1 MSSLR
6 SELEARIQV
15 WAKTHFP
22 QLGPGPWV
30 RPCADPRHGHF
41 QTHLPMVAAKQTGA
55 NPRELATRLAQ
66 ECPPPPDW
74 STPEVAG
81 SGFVNFRV
89 NPEAVGKAVE
99 KLRQDPKLGIPH
111 TPQPETIVVDFSS
124 PNIAKA
130 MHVGHIRSTLLGDSL
145 SRLLSRIGHKVI
157 RINHLGDWGTQFGKL
172 LLAYRS
178 AGRPPLDPNRS
189 IQQLEEFYKKG
200 HEEAESDP
208 IKMDA
213 ARAEL
218 AALQSG
224 EAERL
229 KDWEHFCQRSGEHFH
244 QIYRRLGVTFDLEK
258 GESSYHDELPGIVEE
273 LLHLKIATISQG
285 AAVVQNPV
293 ISEEPFLIRKSD
305 GAFLYGTTD
314 LAALRS
320 RLRDLHADR
329 IIYVTDGRQQ
339 LHFRWLF
346 DTARKWSQKVELE
359 HVWFGTILG
368 PDRKPLKSR
377 DGTPIKLVDLL
388 DEAKERA
395 KKILQE
401 KRPDVTGPA
410 LEEKAE
416 LLGVASLKYADQMPG
431 RNLDYVFTWEKLL
444 AFDGNTAP
452 YILNAYVRSRS
463 ILRKAGIHSSPN
475 HSILL
480 EKPEEEELSRHL
492 LRLGD
497 IVELAASDRK
507 PHHLCGYLFET
518 AGMFHRFFE
527 ACPVLQAGSDPLQKS
542 RLTLVGLTGDILREG
557 LGLLGISTLE
567 EM

>member
-1 MSSLR
+1 MSLR
-6 SELEARIQV
+6 AELENRVQAWAQTHYPQV
-15 WAKTHFP
+15 GT
-22 QLGPGPWV
+22 GPWV

-41 QTHLPMVAAKQTGA
+41 QTHLPMVAGKQTGT
-55 NPRELATRLAQ
+55 NPREIATRLAS
-66 ECPPPPDW
+66 ECTPPPNW
-74 STPEVAG
+74 AAPEVAG
-81 SGFVNFRV
+81 SGFVNYRA
-89 NPEAVGKAVE
+89 NPSAVALAID
-99 KLRQDPKLGIPH
+99 KLRQDPSLGVQPA
-111 TPQPETIVVDFSS
+111 TNPETIAIDFSS

-145 SRLLSRIGHKVI
+145 SRLLTRCGHRVI

-178 AGRPPLDPNRS
+178 AGRPPLDPTQS
-189 IQQLEEFYKKG
+189 IEQLETFYKKG

-208 IKMDA
+208 KKMDL

-224 EAERL
+224 EAERT
-229 KDWEHFCQRSGEHFH
+229 KDWKHFCERSSDHFH
-244 QIYRRLGVTFDLEK
+244 EVYRRLNVTFDLEK
-258 GESSYHDELPGIVEE
+258 GESTYQGELAGIVQE
-273 LLHLKIATISQG
+273 LLKLGIAENSQG
-285 AAVVQNPV
+285 AVVVQNPK

-314 LAALRS
+314 LAALAS
-320 RLRDLHADR
+320 RIRDLKVQR

-339 LHFRWLF
+339 LHFQWLF
-346 DTARKWSQKVELE
+346 DTAKRWGKTVHLE

-377 DGTPIKLVDLL
+377 DGTPIKLIDLL
-388 DEAKERA
+388 AEAKDRA
-395 KKILQE
+395 KQILLE
-401 KRPDVTGPA
+401 KRPDLKGSA

-416 LLGVASLKYADQMPG
+416 LLGIASLKYADQMPG

-463 ILRKAGIHSSPN
+463 ILRKAGATATPIHPI
-475 HSILL
+475 IL
-480 EKPEEEELSRHL
+480 EEPAEEEISRQL
-492 LRLGD
+492 LRFGD
-497 IVELAASDRK
+497 VVELATSDRK

-527 ACPVLQAGSDPLQKS
+527 ACPVLQAKSPALHQS
-542 RLTLVGLTGDILREG
+542 RLTLTSLTGDILQDG
-557 LGLLGISTLE
+557 LQLLGIPTLE

>member
-1 MSSLR
+1 MSLR
-6 SELEARIQV
+6 AELEARVQS
-15 WAKTHFP
+15 WTQTHYP
-22 QLGPGPWV
+22 QMGAGPWV

-41 QTHLPMVAAKQTGA
+41 QTHLPMAAGKQAGE
-55 NPRELATRLAQ
+55 NPKEIATRLAQ
-66 ECPPPPDW
+66 ECTPPEGWEAPQI
-74 STPEVAG
+74 AG
-81 SGFVNFRV
+81 NGFVNYRV
-89 NPEAVGKAVE
+89 SPAAVANAVGR
-99 KLRQDPKLGIPH
+99 LRKDPSLGICP
-111 TPQPETIVVDFSS
+111 TTRPETIVVDFSS

-145 SRLLSRIGHKVI
+145 SRLLTRCGHRVI

-178 AGRPPLDPNRS
+178 AGRPPLDPARS
-189 IQQLEEFYKKG
+189 IEQLEEFYKKG
-200 HEEAESDP
+200 HEEAEADP
-208 IKMDA
+208 KKMDQ

-224 EAERL
+224 EPERMR
-229 KDWEHFCQRSGEHFH
+229 DWQHFCEESAEHFRGIYQRLNVS
-244 QIYRRLGVTFDLEK
+244 FDLEK
-258 GESSYHDELPGIVEE
+258 GESSYQSELASVVEDLLKKGIAE
-273 LLHLKIATISQG
+273 TSQG
-285 AAVVQNPV
+285 AVVVTNPE

-314 LAALRS
+314 LAALQS
-320 RLRDLHADR
+320 RIRDLRAQR

-346 DTARKWSQKVELE
+346 DTAQRWGVQIPLE

-377 DGTPIKLVDLL
+377 DGSPIKLIDLL
-388 DEAKERA
+388 EEAKDRA
-395 KKILQE
+395 KKILLE
-401 KRPDVTGPA
+401 KRPDLTGTA
-410 LEEKAE
+410 LEDKAE
-416 LLGVASLKYADQMPG
+416 LLGIASLKYADQMPG

-463 ILRKAGIHSSPN
+463 ILRKAGVTTPPHHP
-475 HSILL
+475 ILL
-480 EKPEEEELSRHL
+480 EEPAEEELSRQL
-492 LRLGD
+492 LRFAD
-497 IVELAASDRK
+497 VIELAAHDRR

-518 AGMFHRFFE
+518 AGMFHRYFE
-527 ACPVLQAGSDPLQKS
+527 ACPVLQAKSPALQQS
-542 RLTLVGLTGDILREG
+542 RLTLTGLTGDVLREG
-557 LGLLGISTLE
+557 LQLLGIPTLE

>member
-1 MSSLR
+1 MSLR
-6 SELEARIQV
+6 AELENLVQV
-15 WAKTHFP
+15 WAQTHYP
-22 QLGPGPWV
+22 QVGTGPWV

-41 QTHLPMVAAKQTGA
+41 QTHLPMVAGKQTGT
-55 NPRELATRLAQ
+55 NPREIAARLAS
-66 ECPPPPDW
+66 ECTPPPNW
-74 STPEVAG
+74 AAPEVAG
-81 SGFVNFRV
+81 SGFVNYRA
-89 NPEAVGKAVE
+89 NPSAVALAID
-99 KLRQDPKLGIPH
+99 KLRQDPSLGVQP
-111 TPQPETIVVDFSS
+111 TPNPETIAIDFSS

-145 SRLLSRIGHKVI
+145 SRLLTRCGHRVI

-178 AGRPPLDPNRS
+178 AGRPPLDPTQS
-189 IQQLEEFYKKG
+189 IEQLETFYKKG

-208 IKMDA
+208 KKMDL

-224 EAERL
+224 EAERT
-229 KDWEHFCQRSGEHFH
+229 KDWKHFCERSSDHFH
-244 QIYRRLGVTFDLEK
+244 EVYRRLNVTFDLEK
-258 GESSYHDELPGIVEE
+258 GESTYQGELAGIVQE
-273 LLHLKIATISQG
+273 LLKLGIAENSQG
-285 AAVVQNPV
+285 AVVVQNPK

-314 LAALRS
+314 LAALVS
-320 RLRDLHADR
+320 RIRDLKVQR

-339 LHFRWLF
+339 LHFQWLF
-346 DTARKWSQKVELE
+346 DTAKRWGKTVHLE

-377 DGTPIKLVDLL
+377 DGTPIKLIDLL
-388 DEAKERA
+388 AEAKDRA
-395 KKILQE
+395 KQILLE
-401 KRPDVTGPA
+401 KRPDLKGSA

-416 LLGVASLKYADQMPG
+416 LLGIASLKYADQMPG

-463 ILRKAGIHSSPN
+463 ILRKAGATAPPMHP
-475 HSILL
+475 ILL
-480 EKPEEEELSRHL
+480 EEPAEEEISRQL
-492 LRLGD
+492 LRFGD
-497 IVELAASDRK
+497 VVELATSDRK

-527 ACPVLQAGSDPLQKS
+527 ACPVLQAKSHALHQS
-542 RLTLVGLTGDILREG
+542 RLTLTSLTGDILRDG
-557 LGLLGISTLE
+557 LQLLGIPTLE

>member
-1 MSSLR
+1 MSLR
-6 SELEARIQV
+6 AELENLVQV
-15 WAKTHFP
+15 WAQTHYP
-22 QLGPGPWV
+22 QVGTGPWV

-41 QTHLPMVAAKQTGA
+41 QTHLPMVAGKQTGT
-55 NPRELATRLAQ
+55 NPREIAARLAS
-66 ECPPPPDW
+66 ECTPPPNW
-74 STPEVAG
+74 AAPEVAG
-81 SGFVNFRV
+81 SGFVNYRA
-89 NPEAVGKAVE
+89 NPSAVALAID
-99 KLRQDPKLGIPH
+99 KLRQDPSLGVQP
-111 TPQPETIVVDFSS
+111 TPNPETIAIDFSS

-145 SRLLSRIGHKVI
+145 SRLLTRCGHRVI

-178 AGRPPLDPNRS
+178 AGRPPLDPTQS
-189 IQQLEEFYKKG
+189 IEQLETFYKKG

-208 IKMDA
+208 KKMDL

-224 EAERL
+224 EAERT
-229 KDWEHFCQRSGEHFH
+229 KDWKHFCERSSDHFH
-244 QIYRRLGVTFDLEK
+244 EVYRRLNVTFDLEK
-258 GESSYHDELPGIVEE
+258 GESTYQGELAGIVQE
-273 LLHLKIATISQG
+273 LLKLGIAENSQG
-285 AAVVQNPV
+285 AVVVQNPK

-314 LAALRS
+314 LAALVS
-320 RLRDLHADR
+320 RIRDLKVQR

-339 LHFRWLF
+339 LHFQWLF
-346 DTARKWSQKVELE
+346 DTAKRWGKTVHLE

-368 PDRKPLKSR
+368 PDRKPLKR
-377 DGTPIKLVDLL
+377 IDGTPIKLIDLL
-388 DEAKERA
+388 AEAKDRA
-395 KKILQE
+395 KQILLE
-401 KRPDVTGPA
+401 KRPDLKGSA

-416 LLGVASLKYADQMPG
+416 LLGIASLKYADQMPG

-463 ILRKAGIHSSPN
+463 ILRKAGATAPPIHPI
-475 HSILL
+475 IL
-480 EKPEEEELSRHL
+480 EEPAEEEISRQL
-492 LRLGD
+492 LRFGD
-497 IVELAASDRK
+497 VVELATSDRK

-527 ACPVLQAGSDPLQKS
+527 ACPVLQAKSPALHQS
-542 RLTLVGLTGDILREG
+542 RLTLTSLTGDILRDG
-557 LGLLGISTLE
+557 LQLLGIPTLE

>member
-1 MSSLR
+1 MSLR
-6 SELEARIQV
+6 AELENRVQAWAQTHYPQV
-15 WAKTHFP
+15 GT
-22 QLGPGPWV
+22 GPWV

-41 QTHLPMVAAKQTGA
+41 QTHLPMVAGKQTGT
-55 NPRELATRLAQ
+55 NPREIATRLAS
-66 ECPPPPDW
+66 ECTPPPNW
-74 STPEVAG
+74 AAPEVAG
-81 SGFVNFRV
+81 SGFVNYRA
-89 NPEAVGKAVE
+89 NPSAVALAID
-99 KLRQDPKLGIPH
+99 KLRQDPSLGVQP
-111 TPQPETIVVDFSS
+111 TPNPETIAIDFSS

-145 SRLLSRIGHKVI
+145 SRLLTRCGHRVI

-178 AGRPPLDPNRS
+178 AGRPPLDPTQS
-189 IQQLEEFYKKG
+189 IEQLETFYKKG

-208 IKMDA
+208 KKMDL

-224 EAERL
+224 EAERT
-229 KDWEHFCQRSGEHFH
+229 KDWKHFCERSTDHFH
-244 QIYRRLGVTFDLEK
+244 EVYRRLNVTFDLEK
-258 GESSYHDELPGIVEE
+258 GESTYQGELAGIVQE
-273 LLHLKIATISQG
+273 LLKIGIAENSQG
-285 AAVVQNPV
+285 AVVVQNPK

-314 LAALRS
+314 LAALAS
-320 RLRDLHADR
+320 RIRDLKVQR

-339 LHFRWLF
+339 LHFQWLF
-346 DTARKWSQKVELE
+346 DTAKRWGKTVHLE

-377 DGTPIKLVDLL
+377 DGTPIKLIDLL
-388 DEAKERA
+388 AEAKDRA
-395 KKILQE
+395 KQILLE
-401 KRPDVTGPA
+401 KRPDLKGSA

-416 LLGVASLKYADQMPG
+416 LLGIASLKYADQMPG

-463 ILRKAGIHSSPN
+463 ILRKAGVTAPPIHPI
-475 HSILL
+475 IL
-480 EKPEEEELSRHL
+480 EEPAEEEISRHL
-492 LRLGD
+492 LRFGD
-497 IVELAASDRK
+497 VVELATSDRK

-527 ACPVLQAGSDPLQKS
+527 ACPVLQAKSPALHQS
-542 RLTLVGLTGDILREG
+542 RLTLTSLTGDILRDG
-557 LGLLGISTLE
+557 LQLLGIPTLE

>member
-1 MSSLR
+1 MSLR
-6 SELEARIQV
+6 AELENRVQAWAQTHYPQV
-15 WAKTHFP
+15 GT
-22 QLGPGPWV
+22 GPWV

-41 QTHLPMVAAKQTGA
+41 QTHLPMVAGKQTGT
-55 NPRELATRLAQ
+55 NPREIAARLAS
-66 ECPPPPDW
+66 ECTPPPNW
-74 STPEVAG
+74 AAPEVAG
-81 SGFVNFRV
+81 SGFVNYRA
-89 NPEAVGKAVE
+89 NPSAVALAID
-99 KLRQDPKLGIPH
+99 KLRQDPSLGVQPA
-111 TPQPETIVVDFSS
+111 TNPETIAIDFSS

-145 SRLLSRIGHKVI
+145 SRLLTRCGHRVI

-178 AGRPPLDPNRS
+178 AGRPPLDPTQS
-189 IQQLEEFYKKG
+189 IEQLETFYKKG

-208 IKMDA
+208 KKMDL

-224 EAERL
+224 EAERM
-229 KDWEHFCQRSGEHFH
+229 KDWKHFCERSSDHFH
-244 QIYRRLGVTFDLEK
+244 EVYRRLNVTFDLEK
-258 GESSYHDELPGIVEE
+258 GESTYQGELAGIVQE
-273 LLHLKIATISQG
+273 LLKLGIAENSQG
-285 AAVVQNPV
+285 AVVVQNPK

-314 LAALRS
+314 LAALAS
-320 RLRDLHADR
+320 RIRDLKVQR

-339 LHFRWLF
+339 LHFQWLF
-346 DTARKWSQKVELE
+346 DTAKRWGKTVHLE

-377 DGTPIKLVDLL
+377 DGTPIKLIDLL
-388 DEAKERA
+388 AEAKDRA
-395 KKILQE
+395 KQILLE
-401 KRPDVTGPA
+401 KRPDLKGSA

-416 LLGVASLKYADQMPG
+416 LLGIASLKYADQMPG

-463 ILRKAGIHSSPN
+463 ILRKAGATAPPIHPI
-475 HSILL
+475 IL
-480 EKPEEEELSRHL
+480 EEPAEEEISRQL
-492 LRLGD
+492 LRFGD
-497 IVELAASDRK
+497 VVEQATNDRK

-527 ACPVLQAGSDPLQKS
+527 ACPVLQAKSPALHQS
-542 RLTLVGLTGDILREG
+542 RLTLTSLTGDILRDG
-557 LGLLGISTLE
+557 LQLLGIPTLE

>member
-1 MSSLR
+1 MSLR
-6 SELEARIQV
+6 AELENLVQV
-15 WAKTHFP
+15 WAQTHYP
-22 QLGPGPWV
+22 QVGTGPWV

-41 QTHLPMVAAKQTGA
+41 QTHLPMVAGKQTGT
-55 NPRELATRLAQ
+55 NPREIAARLAS
-66 ECPPPPDW
+66 ECTPPPNW
-74 STPEVAG
+74 AAPEVAG
-81 SGFVNFRV
+81 SGFVNYRA
-89 NPEAVGKAVE
+89 NPSAVALAID
-99 KLRQDPKLGIPH
+99 KLRQDPSLGVQP
-111 TPQPETIVVDFSS
+111 TPNPETIAIDFSS

-145 SRLLSRIGHKVI
+145 SRLLTRCGHRVI

-178 AGRPPLDPNRS
+178 VGRPPLDPTQS
-189 IQQLEEFYKKG
+189 IEQLETFYKKG

-208 IKMDA
+208 KKMDL

-224 EAERL
+224 EAERT
-229 KDWEHFCQRSGEHFH
+229 KDWKHFCERSSDHFH
-244 QIYRRLGVTFDLEK
+244 EVYRRLNVTFDLEK
-258 GESSYHDELPGIVEE
+258 GESTYQGELAGIVQE
-273 LLHLKIATISQG
+273 LLKLGIAENSQG
-285 AAVVQNPV
+285 AVVVQNPK

-314 LAALRS
+314 LAALVS
-320 RLRDLHADR
+320 RIRDLKVQR

-339 LHFRWLF
+339 LHFQWLF
-346 DTARKWSQKVELE
+346 DTAKRWGKTVHLE

-377 DGTPIKLVDLL
+377 DGTPIKLIDLL
-388 DEAKERA
+388 AEAKDRA
-395 KKILQE
+395 KQILLE
-401 KRPDVTGPA
+401 KRPDLKGTA

-416 LLGVASLKYADQMPG
+416 LLGIASLKYADQMPG

-463 ILRKAGIHSSPN
+463 ILRKAGATAPPIHPI
-475 HSILL
+475 IL
-480 EKPEEEELSRHL
+480 EEPAEEEISRQL
-492 LRLGD
+492 LRFGD
-497 IVELAASDRK
+497 VVELATSDRK

-527 ACPVLQAGSDPLQKS
+527 ACPVLQAKYPALHQS
-542 RLTLVGLTGDILREG
+542 RLTLTSLTGDILRDG
-557 LGLLGISTLE
+557 LQLLGIPTLE

>member
-1 MSSLR
+1 MSLR
-6 SELEARIQV
+6 AELENLVQV
-15 WAKTHFP
+15 WAQTHYP
-22 QLGPGPWV
+22 QVGTGPWV

-41 QTHLPMVAAKQTGA
+41 QTHLPMVAGKQTGT
-55 NPRELATRLAQ
+55 NPRDIATSLAN
-66 ECPPPPDW
+66 ECAPPQNW
-74 STPEVAG
+74 AVPEVAG
-81 SGFVNFRV
+81 SGFVNYRV
-89 NPEAVGKAVE
+89 NPSAVAVAID
-99 KLRQDPKLGIPH
+99 KLRQDPGLGIQP
-111 TPQPETIVVDFSS
+111 TPNPEIIAIDFSS

-145 SRLLSRIGHKVI
+145 SRLLTRCGHRVI

-178 AGRPPLDPNRS
+178 AGRPPLDTTQS
-189 IQQLEEFYKKG
+189 IEQLETFYKKG
-200 HEEAESDP
+200 NEEAESDP
-208 IKMDA
+208 KKMDL

-224 EAERL
+224 EAERT
-229 KDWEHFCQRSGEHFH
+229 KDWKHFCERSSDHFH
-244 QIYRRLGVTFDLEK
+244 DIYRRLNVAFDLEK
-258 GESSYHDELPGIVEE
+258 GESTYQGELAGIVQE
-273 LLHLKIATISQG
+273 LLELGIAENSQG
-285 AAVVQNPV
+285 AVVIQNPK

-314 LAALRS
+314 LAALQS
-320 RLRDLHADR
+320 RIRDLKVER

-339 LHFRWLF
+339 LHFQWLF
-346 DTARKWSQKVELE
+346 DTAKRWGKTVPLE

-377 DGTPIKLVDLL
+377 DGTPIKLTDLL
-388 DEAKERA
+388 TEAKDRA
-395 KKILQE
+395 KQILLE
-401 KRPDVTGPA
+401 KRPDLKGPA

-416 LLGVASLKYADQMPG
+416 LLGIASLKYADQMPG
-431 RNLDYVFTWEKLL
+431 RNHDYVFTWEKLL

-463 ILRKAGIHSSPN
+463 ILRKAGATAPPIHPI
-475 HSILL
+475 IL
-480 EKPEEEELSRHL
+480 EEPAEEEISRQL
-492 LRLGD
+492 LRFGD
-497 IVELAASDRK
+497 VVELATADRK

-527 ACPVLQAGSDPLQKS
+527 ACPVLQAKSPALQQS
-542 RLTLVGLTGDILREG
+542 RLTLTGLTGDILRDG
-557 LGLLGISTLE
+557 LQLLGIPTLE